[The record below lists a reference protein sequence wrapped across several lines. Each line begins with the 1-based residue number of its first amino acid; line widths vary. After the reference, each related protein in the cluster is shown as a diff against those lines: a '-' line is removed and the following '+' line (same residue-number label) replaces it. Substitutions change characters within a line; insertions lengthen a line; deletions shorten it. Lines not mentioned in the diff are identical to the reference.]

1 MKKYQK
7 HKDFD
12 NVIVLTPPKK
22 KEVNVLQEVAKM
34 HLLRLGACKERERL
48 TEAMRNANAVE
59 IWFDCVDKVG
69 DMCHIYEI
77 RVSFIGKTKL

>member
-22 KEVNVLQEVAKM
+22 KEVNILEEVAKM
-34 HLLRLGACKERERL
+34 HLIRLRDCKERKKL
-48 TEAMRNANAVE
+48 TEAMDFAGLDEVNC
-59 IWFDCVDKVG
+59 ICVDKVEG
-69 DMCHIYEI
+69 EYFTYQLKLT
-77 RVSFIGKTKL
+77 RV